1 MDRVQ
6 LIQFIAEQYNAHE
19 ENPWKKYPNHS
30 VFRHKDNQ
38 KWFALMMNISKSKL
52 GLTSNAMIDVLNVKC
67 DPMLISV
74 LRNEKGVYP
83 AYHMNKENWLTLALD
98 GSIKDDQLKW
108 LLDQSFELTASKKK
122 KELSMKESGHGV

>member
-1 MDRVQ
+1 MDRNR
-6 LIQFIAEQYNAHE
+6 LTQFITEQYSAHE
-19 ENPWKKYPNHS
+19 ENPWKKYPNDV

-38 KWFALMMNISKSKL
+38 KWFALIMNISKSKL
-52 GLTSNAMIDVLNVKC
+52 GLFSNEMIDVLNVKC
-67 DPMLISV
+67 DPILIGT

-108 LLDQSFELTASKKK
+108 LLDQSFQLTASKKK
-122 KELSMKESGHGV
+122 QK

>member
-1 MDRVQ
+1 MDRAT
-6 LIQFIAEQYNAHE
+6 LIAFITEQYSAHE
-19 ENPWKKYPNHS
+19 ENPWKRYPNYA
-30 VFRHKDNQ
+30 VFRHKSNQ

-52 GLTSNAMIDVLNVKC
+52 GLPSDEMIDVLNVKC
-67 DPMLISV
+67 DPMLIST

-98 GSIKDDQLKW
+98 GSIKYDQLKW

-122 KELSMKESGHGV
+122 QK

>member
-6 LIQFIAEQYNAHE
+6 LIQFIAEQYNVHE
-19 ENPWKKYPNHS
+19 ENPWEKYPNHS

-52 GLTSNAMIDVLNVKC
+52 GLSSNAMIDVLNVKC
-67 DPMLISV
+67 DPLLIGT
-74 LRNEKGVYP
+74 LRNKKGVYP
-83 AYHMNKENWLTLALD
+83 AYHMNKENWVTLALD
-98 GSIKDDQLKW
+98 GSIKEDQLKW

-122 KELSMKESGHGV
+122 KKLSMKESGHGV

>member
-1 MDRVQ
+1 MDRAQ
-6 LIQFIAEQYNAHE
+6 LIQFIAEQYNVHE
-19 ENPWKKYPNHS
+19 ENPWEKHPNHS

-38 KWFALMMNISKSKL
+38 KWFALMMSISKSKL
-52 GLTSNAMIDVLNVKC
+52 GLSNNAMIDVLNVKC
-67 DPMLISV
+67 DPILIHT

-108 LLDQSFELTASKKK
+108 LLDQSFELTTSKKK
-122 KELSMKESGHGV
+122 QK

>member
-1 MDRVQ
+1 MDRVA
-6 LIQFIAEQYNAHE
+6 LIQFIAEQYSAHE
-19 ENPWKKYPNHS
+19 ENPWKRYPNYA
-30 VFRHKDNQ
+30 VFRHRSNQ

-52 GLTSNAMIDVLNVKC
+52 GLPSDEMIDVLNVKC
-67 DPMLISV
+67 DPMLIST

-122 KELSMKESGHGV
+122 QK

>member
-1 MDRVQ
+1 MDRAA
-6 LIQFIAEQYNAHE
+6 LIAFITEQYSAHE
-19 ENPWKKYPNHS
+19 ENPWKKYPNYA
-30 VFRHKDNQ
+30 VFRHEDNQ

-52 GLTSNAMIDVLNVKC
+52 GLSSNAMIDVLNVKC
-67 DPMLISV
+67 DPMLISA

-122 KELSMKESGHGV
+122 QK

>member
-1 MDRVQ
+1 MVTKRRIAGDRNQ
-6 LIQFIAEQYNAHE
+6 MIQFIAEQYSAHE
-19 ENPWKKYPNHS
+19 ENPWKKYPNYA
-30 VFRHKDNQ
+30 VFRHKSNQ

-52 GLTSNAMIDVLNVKC
+52 GLPSDEMIDVLNVKC
-67 DPMLISV
+67 DPMLIST

-122 KELSMKESGHGV
+122 QK

>member
-1 MDRVQ
+1 
-6 LIQFIAEQYNAHE
+6 
-19 ENPWKKYPNHS
+19 
-30 VFRHKDNQ
+30 
-38 KWFALMMNISKSKL
+38 MMNISKSKL

-67 DPMLISV
+67 DPILIHT

-122 KELSMKESGHGV
+122 QK

>member
-1 MDRVQ
+1 MDRAT
-6 LIQFIAEQYNAHE
+6 LIAFITEQYSAHE
-19 ENPWKKYPNHS
+19 ENPWKRYPNYA
-30 VFRHKDNQ
+30 VFRHKSNQ

-52 GLTSNAMIDVLNVKC
+52 GLPSDEMIDVLNVKC
-67 DPMLISV
+67 DPMLIST

-122 KELSMKESGHGV
+122 QKWNFGLVKR

>member
-1 MDRVQ
+1 MDRAA
-6 LIQFIAEQYNAHE
+6 LIAFITEQYSAHE
-19 ENPWKKYPNHS
+19 ENPWKKYPNYA
-30 VFRHKDNQ
+30 VFRHEDNQ

-52 GLTSNAMIDVLNVKC
+52 GLSSNAMIDVLNVKC
-67 DPMLISV
+67 DPILIHT

-122 KELSMKESGHGV
+122 QK

>member
-1 MDRVQ
+1 MDRAA
-6 LIQFIAEQYNAHE
+6 LIAFITEQYSSHE
-19 ENPWKKYPNHS
+19 ENPWKKYPNYA
-30 VFRHKDNQ
+30 VFRHEDNQ

-52 GLTSNAMIDVLNVKC
+52 GLSSNAMIDVLNVKC
-67 DPMLISV
+67 DPMLISA

-122 KELSMKESGHGV
+122 QK